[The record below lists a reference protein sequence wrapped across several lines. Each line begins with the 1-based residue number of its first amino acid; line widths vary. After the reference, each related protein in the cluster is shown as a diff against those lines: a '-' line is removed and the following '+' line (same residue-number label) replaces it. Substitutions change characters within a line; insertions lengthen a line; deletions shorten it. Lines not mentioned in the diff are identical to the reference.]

1 MPIRPVRPSPV
12 NADGSPRPVLDDRR
26 QIDEV
31 QNWMKSNTAVLPGGQ
46 IKSARTDRQQFRL
59 GEGEYKPVGPTS
71 TVRVD
76 TVGNGT
82 GTVIT
87 PNQVIATPVAFYQ
100 GVRFTGTITVPA
112 TSTVMFVGC
121 EITAELAVAAGGRV
135 HAIGCSFTGGGFI
148 NNAGPAVNAYIN
160 GCQQTSPQPHVNV
173 VVFGQTN

>member
-1 MPIRPVRPSPV
+1 MPIRPVRPSAV

-26 QIDEV
+26 QIEEV
-31 QNWMKSNTAVLPGGQ
+31 QNWMRSNTAVLPGDQ
-46 IKSARTDRQQFRL
+46 IKSARTDRQQYRL
-59 GEGEYKPVGPTS
+59 GEGEYKPVGPAS

-112 TSTVMFVGC
+112 TSVLQLVGC
-121 EITAELAVAAGGRV
+121 EVTAEITVAVGGKL
-135 HAIGCSFTGGGFI
+135 HAIGCTFTDGGFV
-148 NNAGPAVNAYIN
+148 NNAGAAVDAYII
-160 GCQQTSPQPHVNV
+160 GCHKTSTAAHVNV
-173 VVFGQTN
+173 TIIAQST